1 MEDAPTK
8 TSTGRLRVL
17 VHVVLFMFACAFAL
31 ALMSAFVPKLP
42 GMWSELCLGC
52 GTSVIAFGLTALFVQ
67 WDGVTL
73 ADVGATPDRGSPRRL
88 LVGFLIGS
96 CIVGSWALI
105 CAASGYVR
113 WSFQAAAGGSSAL
126 VALAAYLALAC
137 REELSFHGYPLRQ
150 LQRICGVWSGQVF
163 VAIVFALEHR
173 LGGSPWL
180 QVIFGAFVGSLLF
193 GMASIAT
200 RGLGVPIGVHTA
212 WNFGTWLL
220 GMKGQGGVWL
230 QFVEPENEWSA
241 EVFGMVAYVAVLGI
255 ATFLFWIYFRRASSV
270 RSDVT
275 N

>member
-1 MEDAPTK
+1 MKDTPFNAP
-8 TSTGRLRVL
+8 SGQLHVL
-17 VHVVLFMFACAFAL
+17 GHVVLFMCACAFVL
-31 ALMSAFVPKLP
+31 ALCSGIISKRL
-42 GMWSELCLGC
+42 GMWSEVGLGIA
-52 GTSVIAFGLTALFVQ
+52 TSVIAFGLSAFFVR

-73 ADVGATPDRGSPRRL
+73 ADVGATPDRRSPRRL

-105 CAASGYVR
+105 CATSGYVQ
-113 WSFQAAAGGSSAL
+113 WSFQPAVGGSSAL

-150 LQRICGVWSGQVF
+150 LQRIWGVWSGQV
-163 VAIVFALEHR
+163 VVSTVFALEHR

-200 RGLGVPIGVHTA
+200 RGLAVPIGVHAA

-220 GMKGQGGVWL
+220 GMKRQGGVL
-230 QFVEPENEWSA
+230 QQIVEPENEWSA
-241 EVFGMVAYVAVLGI
+241 EVFGMAAYVAVLGT
-255 ATFLFWIYFRRASSV
+255 ATFLFWIYFRRTSSV